1 LQAAV
6 LLRRIIAACGV
17 CHKPKGVKKVCKF
30 AWQNLSR
37 RKGQSFLTILITLLT
52 VMVFVMIFAFY
63 INFQQGVALSQK
75 RLGADILVL
84 PNEASTDAYT
94 TLYTAEPNNIY
105 MPVEVLDSIKKVEGI
120 AIASPQ
126 LFIQTLNASCCAVDS
141 ETRIVAFDMDTD
153 FVLQPWFH
161 EANLDFLADDEII
174 IGCDVPAYL
183 GNRVGILGDVF
194 RIVGTMSPTGT
205 GMDETY
211 FMNMDVAKRLAATN
225 ENLKEVLP
233 DIDPQAVYSAILIKV
248 QDGYNVA
255 DVVANI
261 EEASLNVSIV
271 VTDEVVTS
279 MKKQMSM
286 IGQVMILLW
295 VLLLV
300 VTALALIGR
309 FTALAQV
316 RKKEMGILRAIGGQ
330 KTDVFKLILL
340 EACFLA
346 GIGGMLGSILGTCAV
361 SPLIE
366 WLQQA
371 FTFSILA
378 LNPGLIAKSLLLGTC
393 MAILLGGLAALYPA
407 CKSARL
413 DPQEVIM
420 RGEID

>member
-1 LQAAV
+1 MW
-6 LLRRIIAACGV
+6 R
-17 CHKPKGVKKVCKF
+17 F
-30 AWQNLSR
+30 AWKNLSR

-63 INFQQGVALSQK
+63 TNFQQGVVLSQE

-105 MPVEVLDSIKKVEGI
+105 MPVEVLDSIKKVEGV
-120 AIASPQ
+120 ALASPQ

-141 ETRIVAFDMDTD
+141 ETRIVAFEMDTD
-153 FVLQPWFH
+153 FVLQPWFD
-161 EANLDFLADDEII
+161 EANLDSLADDQII
-174 IGCDVPAYL
+174 IGCNVPAYL

-233 DIDPQAVYSAILIKV
+233 NVDLQALYSSVLIKV

-261 EEASLNVSIV
+261 EKADLNVAIV
-271 VTDEVVTS
+271 VTDEVVTN
-279 MKKQMSM
+279 MKTQMSM

-295 VLLLV
+295 ILLLM

-330 KTDVFKLILL
+330 KSDVFKWILF
-340 EACFLA
+340 EACLLA
-346 GIGGMLGSILGTCAV
+346 GIGGLLGSILGVCAV
-361 SPLIE
+361 SPLID

-378 LNPGLIAKSLLLGTC
+378 LNPGLIAKSLLLGIC

-407 CKSARL
+407 CKSAQL
-413 DPQEVIM
+413 APQEVIM
-420 RGEID
+420 RGEIG

>member
-1 LQAAV
+1 MLTV
-6 LLRRIIAACGV
+6 VILENKYFDNLRQKPRGV
-17 CHKPKGVKKVCKF
+17 EKVYKF

-37 RKGQSFLTILITLLT
+37 RKGQSSLTILITLLT

-63 INFQQGVALSQK
+63 TNFQQGVVLSQE

-105 MPVEVLDSIKKVEGI
+105 MPVEVLDSIKKVEGV
-120 AIASPQ
+120 ALASPQ

-153 FVLQPWFH
+153 FVLQPWFD
-161 EANLDFLADDEII
+161 EANLDSLVDDQII
-174 IGCDVPAYL
+174 IGCNVPAYL

-233 DIDPQAVYSAILIKV
+233 NIDPQAVYSAILIKV

-261 EEASLNVSIV
+261 EKADMNVTIV
-271 VTDEVVTS
+271 ATDEVVTN
-279 MKKQMSM
+279 MKTQMSM

-295 VLLLV
+295 MLLLV

-316 RKKEMGILRAIGGQ
+316 RKKETGILRAIGGQ
-330 KTDVFKLILL
+330 KTDVFKLILF

-346 GIGGMLGSILGTCAV
+346 GIGGLLGSILGICAV
-361 SPLIE
+361 SPLID

-407 CKSARL
+407 CKSAGL

>member
-1 LQAAV
+1 MRV
-6 LLRRIIAACGV
+6 W
-17 CHKPKGVKKVCKF
+17 KF
-30 AWQNLSR
+30 AWQNLAR
-37 RKGQSFLTILITLLT
+37 RRGQSFLTILLTLLT

-63 INFQQGVALSQK
+63 TNFQQGVVLSQQ
-75 RLGADILVL
+75 RLGADIIIL

-105 MPVEVLDSIKKVEGI
+105 MPVDVLDNIKNVEGVDL
-120 AIASPQ
+120 ASPQ

-141 ETRIVAFDMDTD
+141 ETRIVAFDMETD
-153 FVLQPWFH
+153 FVLRPWFD
-161 EANLDFLADDEII
+161 EANLESLAADQII
-174 IGCDVPAYL
+174 VGCNVPAYL

-205 GMDETY
+205 GMDDTY

-225 ENLKEVLP
+225 ENLKNVLVN
-233 DIDPQAVYSAILIKV
+233 IDPQAVYSAILIKM

-261 EEASLNVSIV
+261 EKADLNVAIV
-271 VTDEVVTS
+271 ATDEVVTN

-286 IGQVMILLW
+286 IGQVMFLLW
-295 VLLLV
+295 MLLLV

-309 FTALAQV
+309 FTALVQF
-316 RKKEMGILRAIGGQ
+316 RKKEIGILRAIGGQ
-330 KTDVFKLILL
+330 KSDVFKWILF
-340 EACFLA
+340 EACLLA
-346 GIGGMLGSILGTCAV
+346 GIGGVIGSILGIYTV
-361 SPLIE
+361 RPLID

-393 MAILLGGLAALYPA
+393 LAILLGGLAALYPA
-407 CKSARL
+407 CKSAKL
-413 DPQEVIM
+413 DPQEAIM
-420 RGEID
+420 RGEMD

>member
-1 LQAAV
+1 M
-6 LLRRIIAACGV
+6 
-17 CHKPKGVKKVCKF
+17 CKF

-63 INFQQGVALSQK
+63 TNFQQGVVLSQE

-105 MPVEVLDSIKKVEGI
+105 MPVEVLDSIKKVEGV
-120 AIASPQ
+120 ALASPQ

-141 ETRIVAFDMDTD
+141 ETRIVAFEMDTD
-153 FVLQPWFH
+153 FVLQPWFD
-161 EANLDFLADDEII
+161 EANLDSLADDQII
-174 IGCDVPAYL
+174 IGCNVPAYL

-233 DIDPQAVYSAILIKV
+233 NVDLQAVYSAVLIKV

-261 EEASLNVSIV
+261 EKADLNVAIV
-271 VTDEVVTS
+271 VTDEVVTN
-279 MKKQMSM
+279 MKTQMSM

-295 VLLLV
+295 ILLLM

-330 KTDVFKLILL
+330 KSDVFKWILF
-340 EACFLA
+340 EACLLA
-346 GIGGMLGSILGTCAV
+346 GIGGLLGSILGVCAV
-361 SPLIE
+361 SPLID
-366 WLQQA
+366 WLKQG
-371 FTFSILA
+371 FTFSMLA
-378 LNPGLIAKSLLLGTC
+378 LNPGLIAKSLLLGIC

-407 CKSARL
+407 CKSAQL
-413 DPQEVIM
+413 APQEVIM
-420 RGEID
+420 RGEIG

>member
-1 LQAAV
+1 MF
-6 LLRRIIAACGV
+6 
-17 CHKPKGVKKVCKF
+17 KF

-37 RKGQSFLTILITLLT
+37 HKGQSLLTILITLLT
-52 VMVFVMIFAFY
+52 VMVFVMIFSFY
-63 INFQQGVALSQK
+63 TNFQQGVMLSQE
-75 RLGADILVL
+75 RLGADILIL
-84 PNEASTDAYT
+84 PNEARTDAYT

-105 MPVEVLDSIKKVEGI
+105 MPVEVLDNIKNIKGV
-120 AIASPQ
+120 ALTSPQ

-153 FVLQPWFH
+153 FVLQPWFA
-161 EANLDFLADDEII
+161 EAKLDSLADDQIV
-174 IGCDVPAYL
+174 IGCNVPSYL
-183 GNRVGILGDVF
+183 GNRVGILGDIF

-211 FMNMDVAKRLAATN
+211 FMNMHVAKRLAATN

-248 QDGYNVA
+248 QDGYDVA

-261 EEASLNVSIV
+261 EKADLNVAIV
-271 VTDEVVTS
+271 ATDEVVAN
-279 MKKQMSM
+279 MKAQMSM

-295 VLLLV
+295 ILLLV

-330 KTDVFKLILL
+330 KTDVFKLILF
-340 EACFLA
+340 EACILA
-346 GIGGMLGSILGTCAV
+346 GIGGGLGSILGICAV
-361 SPLIE
+361 SPLID

-371 FTFSILA
+371 FTFSMLA
-378 LNPGLIAKSLLLGTC
+378 LTPGLIAKSLLLGTC
-393 MAILLGGLAALYPA
+393 MAILLSGLAAFYPA

-413 DPQEVIM
+413 EPQEVIM